1 MNSKKMFMKILN
13 GLLNPKIY
21 KKKKRKIK
29 NREYLKRNFR
39 SKFNDIVG
47 EMLVEQIILGEEL
60 LKGFKEKLLKS
71 F

>member
-1 MNSKKMFMKILN
+1 MFMKILN

>member
-1 MNSKKMFMKILN
+1 MFMKILN

-21 KKKKRKIK
+21 KKKRKIK